1 MAILQ
6 IADDRYLWYTRIH
19 HVALDGYAAMTML
32 NRAAA
37 LYTAA
42 HEQREPDSAR
52 AADLRTL
59 YDWDRDYHG
68 STRYVSDRDYW
79 LERVAG
85 LEDGS
90 TSRNATL
97 RRLRR
102 ACSPAPPYRTIW
114 CGPWP

>member
-1 MAILQ
+1 
-6 IADDRYLWYTRIH
+6 
-19 HVALDGYAAMTML
+19 MTML

-37 LYTAA
+37 LYSAA
-42 HEQREPDSAR
+42 HEQREPEAAR

-68 STRYVSDRDYW
+68 STRYASDRDYW
-79 LERVAG
+79 LERLAG

-90 TSRNATL
+90 TWHTATH

-102 ACSPAPPYRTIW
+102 ACSPAPHYRTTW
-114 CGPWP
+114 CRP